1 MTLDYTT
8 KEKVKIDMR
17 NYVKKMI
24 DEFPINIEKSQA
36 VAIPAT
42 KNIFKVDGI
51 HPLKNSKA

>member
-1 MTLDYTT
+1 M
-8 KEKVKIDMR
+8 DMR
-17 NYVKKMI
+17 KYLKIMI

-42 KNIFKVDGI
+42 KNIFKVDRI